1 MFINNRQP
9 RLLLCNMNQTEFE
22 HIAKELRQTAIKV
35 ASKYI
40 SNADSI
46 EDIAQDVMLK
56 LWAIHED
63 IDSAGIRR
71 IIFSIARNTALD
83 LCRQS
88 NKIVY
93 QEEISNHEPCRI
105 SAPDDSYIAKEEL
118 QQIIK
123 RIEKFLAS
131 AENAEI
137 IPAQVALDRCISIIN
152 YMKDERNY

>member
-1 MFINNRQP
+1 
-9 RLLLCNMNQTEFE
+9 MNQTEFE
-22 HIAKELRQTAIKV
+22 HIAKELRRTAIKV

-105 SAPDDSYIAKEEL
+105 SAPDDSYIAK
-118 QQIIK
+118 
-123 RIEKFLAS
+123 
-131 AENAEI
+131 
-137 IPAQVALDRCISIIN
+137 
-152 YMKDERNY
+152 

>member
-1 MFINNRQP
+1 
-9 RLLLCNMNQTEFE
+9 
-22 HIAKELRQTAIKV
+22 
-35 ASKYI
+35 
-40 SNADSI
+40 
-46 EDIAQDVMLK
+46 MLK

-123 RIEKFLAS
+123 RIEKLPPSEYQIVWLRQIEMKTNTEIAS
-131 AENAEI
+131 AWN
-137 IPAQVALDRCISIIN
+137 
-152 YMKDERNY
+152 